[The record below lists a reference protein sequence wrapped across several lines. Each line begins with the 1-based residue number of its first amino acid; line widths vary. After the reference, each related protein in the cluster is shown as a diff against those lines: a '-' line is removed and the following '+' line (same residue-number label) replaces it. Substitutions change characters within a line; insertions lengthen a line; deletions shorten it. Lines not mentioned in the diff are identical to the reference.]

1 MRDRRRYSLVDSP
14 VQLRFL
20 GILIGVVVGDLLLA
34 GGYAWYLIEVIQAV
48 GQGSLTLDASLYN
61 RLIYRGLIVLCS
73 IGIVSFVGMFLM
85 IRASHRVVG
94 PIYRLKEEL
103 RNMRDQGEVSL
114 VAIRDQDRVHDLVRE
129 LNQLLNRVSFS
140 RDQ

>member
-1 MRDRRRYSLVDSP
+1 
-14 VQLRFL
+14 
-20 GILIGVVVGDLLLA
+20 
-34 GGYAWYLIEVIQAV
+34 
-48 GQGSLTLDASLYN
+48 
-61 RLIYRGLIVLCS
+61 VLCS